1 MVMEKAYLDVY
12 SMTFTQAVLFLV
24 QAMVMATVMAMVMED
39 TTATGNIT
47 VMDITDTIDT
57 MVKKEQ

>member
-1 MVMEKAYLDVY
+1 MM
-12 SMTFTQAVLFLV
+12 FTQAVLSLA
-24 QAMVMATVMAMVMED
+24 QAMVMDTVMAMDTED